1 MKKILSQALVLM
13 LLLPLFGVGSFAMA
27 QGEYKDSFIY
37 ATANDQDTL
46 DPQWNVSNDKVVK
59 QVYSGL
65 VKRDGQGNVVGDLA
79 ESWSVSD
86 DQLTWTFKLRADVT
100 FHDGTPFTADAVKA
114 TYDRLL
120 DKENPTRYTDLNDYI
135 VACNVIDDYTVE
147 IVTDKPDGAFLA
159 NLNGGAH
166 LILDPAFIEKYGS
179 DLGKTPAAVNGTGPY
194 KVIEWSKDEQMVF
207 EAFESYHEGTPLTKN
222 FTLMIIP
229 EANSRTIA
237 IETKQVDI
245 ADGIG
250 AEDLERFEDME
261 GFEVVKLKSIGQH
274 LFQFNAS
281 EQSALHDPRLR
292 QAVSYGLDR
301 AQIVAALYPGDDAS
315 SAPLSPQTFGYYNF
329 GTIQQDQAKAKELMA
344 EAGFADGFS
353 VTLMTTPVY
362 VKGVEMGE
370 LIKAQLAQIGIDV
383 NLEVVERAVFIASLG
398 GLTAE
403 EYKNTYGYDMFIMG
417 AGPSSADAHGG
428 LHRLYVTD
436 PTGVN
441 TNNYGFY
448 SNPKVDELLNA
459 GATETDQVKRQEIY
473 KDAMQILYIDD
484 PVGVWMNDRYNAYVM
499 TDQVEG
505 FSAGATGV
513 VNFNDIQIKK

>member
-1 MKKILSQALVLM
+1 MKKIVSQALVLM
-13 LLLPLFGVGSFAMA
+13 MLLSVFNIGNFAMA
-27 QGEYKDSFIY
+27 EGEYKDSFIY

-65 VKRDGQGNVVGDLA
+65 VRRDDQGNVVGDLA
-79 ESWSVSD
+79 ESWEVAE
-86 DQLTWTFKLRADVT
+86 DQLTWTFKLRQGVT
-100 FHDGTPFTADAVKA
+100 FHDGAPFTAAAVKA

-147 IVTDKPDGAFLA
+147 IVTNKPDGAFLA

-179 DLGKTPAAVNGTGPY
+179 ELGKTPAAVNGTGPY

-207 EAFESYHEGTPLTKN
+207 EAFDNYYSGAPLTKN
-222 FTLMIIP
+222 FTLMVIP

-250 AEDLERFEDME
+250 AEDLERFAGMD
-261 GFEVVKLKSIGQH
+261 GFEVIKLKSIGQH

-281 EQSALHDPRLR
+281 EQSILHDPRLR
-292 QAVSYGLDR
+292 QAVSYGIDR

-315 SAPLSPQTFGYYNF
+315 TAPLSPLTFGYYNF
-329 GTIQQDQAKAKELMA
+329 GTIQQDQAKARELMA
-344 EAGFADGFS
+344 EAGYPDGFS
-353 VTLMTTPVY
+353 ITLMATPVY

-370 LIKAQLAQIGIDV
+370 LIKAQLAQINIDV
-383 NLEVVERAVFIASLG
+383 NLEVVERAVFLASLG
-398 GLTAE
+398 GLTPE
-403 EYKNTYGYDMFIMG
+403 DYKNNYGYDMFIMG
-417 AGPSSADAHGG
+417 AGPSTADAHGG
-428 LHRLYVTD
+428 LHRLYVAD
-436 PTGVN
+436 PAGVN

-459 GATETDQVKRQEIY
+459 GATETDQAKRQEIY
-473 KDAMQILYIDD
+473 KEAMQILYLDD

-499 TDQVEG
+499 TNHVEG
-505 FSAGATGV
+505 FGAGVTGV
-513 VNFNDIQIKK
+513 VNFNTIQVRK